1 MSLVFQQAAD
11 TTTIALNSTT
21 SASGA
26 LNRPSGNSNA
36 MVACVLNTDDAEPAF
51 VKFGASDVVAAVATG
66 VPIAVGERAFLM
78 VPAGATHA
86 AIIAAGTADGDVF
99 ITLGYASNAH

>member
-26 LNRPSGNSNA
+26 LNRPSGNNFA
-36 MVACVLNTDDAEPAF
+36 MVACVLNHDDAEPAF
-51 VKFGASDVVAAVATG
+51 VRFGASDVVATEANA

-86 AIIAAGTADGDVF
+86 AVIAPATATGDVF
-99 ITLGYASNAH
+99 ITLGYTSNAL